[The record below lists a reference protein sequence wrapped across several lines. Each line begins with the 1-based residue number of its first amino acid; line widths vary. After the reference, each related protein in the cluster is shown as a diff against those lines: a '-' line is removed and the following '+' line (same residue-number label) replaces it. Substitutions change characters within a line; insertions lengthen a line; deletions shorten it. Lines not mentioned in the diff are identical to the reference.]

1 MEKLVDNAIKF
12 WTQVGKENNWV
23 LGKRG
28 VTVWIDDNGKKIDSC
43 YNQDNEENISFIVH
57 HETEEILHTINK

>member
-28 VTVWIDDNGKKIDSC
+28 VTVWIDDNGNEIDSC
-43 YNQDNEENISFIVH
+43 YNQDNDKNISFIVDH
-57 HETEEILHTINK
+57 KTEKILHIINK